1 MKIEV
6 RGDTIQISEV
16 EELGAASAGAFRAY
30 VRAALKNGQ
39 RNVDV
44 DLSRTTYIDSCGL
57 GALISLQKAASR
69 SEGRVRLLNPKPSV
83 QQILDLTR
91 MEKIF
96 DIVRT

>member
-16 EELGAASAGAFRAY
+16 EELGAASAGAFRDYA
-30 VRAALKNGQ
+30 RTALKNGH
-39 RNVDV
+39 RNIDI

-57 GALISLQKAASR
+57 GALISLQKTASK
-69 SEGRVRLLNPKPSV
+69 SEGRVRLLNPQPSV

-91 MEKIF
+91 MESVF